1 MAFFLWK
8 FKKFWKILE
17 NIQSEKLI
25 EYLFR
30 VIRPRRPS
38 TILIAMNYSWK
49 FFRNV
54 IYYRINFFLFL
65 FCCCFYIIFSPW
77 FWLLFVVFWLS
88 VFPTFC
94 FKNLHS
100 SLFRIA
106 VELFSIYRVT
116 KHILLKS
123 DSHLPKKIVLFASLK
138 AL

>member
-25 EYLFR
+25 ECLFR
-30 VIRPRRPS
+30 VIRPPRPS

-54 IYYRINFFLFL
+54 IYHRINFFLFL
-65 FCCCFYIIFSPW
+65 FCCCFYIIFFPW
-77 FWLLFVVFWLS
+77 LWLLFVVFWLS

-94 FKNLHS
+94 LHS